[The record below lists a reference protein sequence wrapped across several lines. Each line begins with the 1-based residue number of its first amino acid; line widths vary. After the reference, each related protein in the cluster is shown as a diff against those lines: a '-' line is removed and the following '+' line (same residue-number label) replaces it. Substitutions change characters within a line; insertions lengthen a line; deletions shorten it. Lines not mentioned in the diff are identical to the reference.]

1 MFSLELKQI
10 FNNIGSHLPI
20 EHSFDMSNYE
30 VNGANPI
37 KKPVKV
43 TGEVNNKAGI
53 VGLAVQAQV
62 EYSSECD
69 RCAAPVIKVFNIPI
83 KHILVT
89 ELNDKNNSDFTVVP
103 SMRLDLEELVAEEI
117 SLYLPTKF
125 LCNEDCKGICTF
137 CGKNLNEDSCSCK
150 KPIDPRLEV
159 LQQLLDK

>member
-1 MFSLELKQI
+1 MFFLELKQI

-20 EHSFDMSNYE
+20 EHSFDMSSYE
-30 VNGANPI
+30 VGGVCPI
-37 KKPVKV
+37 KAPVKV
-43 TGEVNNKAGI
+43 SGGVSNKSGI

-69 RCAAPVIKVFNIPI
+69 RCATPVVKMFNIPI

-89 ELNDKNNSDFTVVP
+89 ELNDKNNSDFTVVS

-125 LCNEDCKGICTF
+125 LCQEDCKGICNF